1 MSSSKSLIVNCG
13 ASHVSAS
20 YFSVNNGSLTLDD
33 FQAVDLAY
41 DYSIEDDWLF
51 ATIEAIKQL
60 ASSGYKGKATLIA
73 PGYQLLTKSIKVPHV
88 EKAKQ
93 QQIIAFEAQQNIP
106 YPLSEVVWDNQ
117 VISDD
122 GVETEVLL
130 IAIKSEVINRFCQQ
144 TGREGLVPESVQA
157 SSILDYNAYRANYG
171 DTGENTLLINIG
183 ARASNLLFV
192 NESGFFIRNI
202 ALGGNSLTQNLADN
216 LGKPFQ
222 EAEQVKTAF
231 FGGQTSYEA
240 DHPSVQILQK
250 NAQAFQKRL
259 SQEITRSI
267 VNYRRQKGTQAP
279 KKILLAGRGSLL
291 PGLSE
296 YLSQT
301 QKVDVDYFNCFE
313 KVAIGS
319 GVDTALLESHRFN
332 LSEAIGEASR
342 LILDDPVSID
352 LLPQS
357 LASEMAFEKKKPFL
371 VVAAAALA
379 LATVPPILA
388 YSQTSGS
395 VKDDASKLE
404 SRVPGLK
411 SLHGEIVANKEQ
423 AEDIRKDIAN
433 LETLVNSR
441 SNWIVFF
448 SDLQEQLQDVKDV
461 WLEDLN
467 LNRSSGNKLEVSG
480 RMLIK
485 DFDPDNPTKSAQA
498 AGSRVK
504 LLLERFQSSD
514 FIKSIADIKYDN
526 TVPRIL
532 QFKFTLVTNPEK
544 PL

>member
-20 YFSVNNGSLTLDD
+20 YYSTNNGSLTLDD
-33 FQAVDLAY
+33 FQAVDLEY
-41 DYSIEDDWLF
+41 DFSIEDDWLH
-51 ATIEAIKQL
+51 ATVQAVKSL
-60 ASSGYKGKATLIA
+60 TSSGYKGKATLIA

-117 VISDD
+117 VIADD

-130 IAIKSEVINRFCQQ
+130 IAIKSEVINRFCQ
-144 TGREGLVPESVQA
+144 TMGREGLVTESVQA

-171 DTGENTLLINIG
+171 DDSEDTLLINIG

-192 NESGFFIRNI
+192 NESGFFVRNI

-222 EAEQVKTAF
+222 EAEQIKTAF
-231 FGGQTSYEA
+231 FGGQTSYEP
-240 DHPSVQILQK
+240 DHPSVQILQN

-267 VNYRRQKGTQAP
+267 VNYRRQKGTKAP
-279 KKILLAGRGSLL
+279 VRILLAGRGSLL

-296 YLSQT
+296 YLSET
-301 QKVDVDYFNCFE
+301 QKVNVDYFNCFE

-332 LSEAIGEASR
+332 LSEAVGEASR
-342 LILDDPVSID
+342 NVLTDPVSIN

-388 YSQTSGS
+388 YSQTSGA
-395 VKDDASKLE
+395 VQKDAKELQA
-404 SRVPGLK
+404 RVPGLQ
-411 SLHGEIVANKEQ
+411 SLHGEIVANTGK
-423 AEDIRKDIAN
+423 AEAIRKDIAS

-441 SNWIVFF
+441 SNWIIFF
-448 SDLQEQLQDVKDV
+448 SDLQEQLQDVQDV

-467 LNRSSGNKLEVSG
+467 LNRSSGNRLELSG

-485 DFDPDNPTKSAQA
+485 DFDPDNPTKSAQSA
-498 AGSRVK
+498 ASRVNS
-504 LLLERFQSSD
+504 LLERFQGSD
-514 FIKSIADIKYDN
+514 FINSVADIKFDN